1 MACEEPSKIANIP
14 SIVQE
19 LVTYVQEPPSQYVVP
34 EQNRPDIACYEMPDP
49 IPIIDLSRLPAPGN
63 SSDEVAKMQS
73 ALENWGLFLAV
84 GHGIEPSFL
93 GEVMKVTK
101 EFYKLP
107 LEEKQK
113 YSNLVDGEE
122 FRMEGYGND
131 IVVSEKQTLD
141 WSDRLYLV
149 VEPESRRIYSLWPAH
164 PPSFRDILCEYTVR
178 CREIASLVLRHLAK
192 MLDLHEDYFVE
203 MIEEDAVTYA
213 RFNYYPHCP
222 KPDQVLGLKPH
233 TDATVITVVFID
245 DSVSGL
251 QVQKNG
257 VWYKVPIV
265 PNALLIN
272 TGDAMEI
279 LSNGFFKSPVHRA
292 VTNAEEDRVSLVM
305 FYTTDP
311 EREIGPVPE
320 LVDEK
325 RPARYRKIKTKDYL
339 TKLFETFAEG
349 TLVIDT
355 MKI

>member
-1 MACEEPSKIANIP
+1 MACEEPSKIVNIP

-19 LVTYVQEPPSQYVVP
+19 LVTCIHEPPSQYVVP
-34 EQNRPDIACYEMPDP
+34 EQNRPDVACSEMPEP

-73 ALENWGLFLAV
+73 RLGELGPLP
-84 GHGIEPSFL
+84 EPSFL
-93 GEVMKVTK
+93 GDVMKVTR

-107 LEEKQK
+107 LDEKQK

-122 FRMEGYGND
+122 FLMEGYGND

-149 VEPESRRIYSLWPAH
+149 VEPESRRIYSLWPTQ
-164 PPSFRDILCEYTVR
+164 PPSFRDIMCEYTVR

-192 MLDLHEDYFVE
+192 MLDLHKDYFVE
-203 MIEEDAVTYA
+203 MIEEDAITYA
-213 RFNYYPHCP
+213 RLNYYPPCP
-222 KPDQVLGLKPH
+222 KPNQVLGLKPH

-265 PNALLIN
+265 PNALLVN
-272 TGDAMEI
+272 TGDVMEI

-320 LVDEK
+320 LVDDK
-325 RPARYRKIKTKDYL
+325 RPARYRKIKSKDYL
-339 TKLFETFAEG
+339 RKLFETFAEG